1 MITMEIDPHA
11 LPPRDRHLL
20 LTALVVPRPIG
31 WISSLAADG
40 SVNLAPYSFF
50 NLVSSQPPTLIVSVG
65 QRDGRDKDTLANARA
80 TGELVVNVVS
90 DDLTEAMNR
99 SAVES
104 GPEHDE
110 FAFAGVTQA
119 PSVAVRPPRVAQARA
134 HLEARV
140 VDIVPL
146 SDDDGVARN
155 HVVFARIVHVHVEDA
170 LFTPPHRVDAVALRP
185 VGRLAGTGYGRQGE
199 VFSLPRPELDDAER
213 TP

>member
-1 MITMEIDPHA
+1 MEIDPQTLA
-11 LPPRDRHLL
+11 PRDRHLL

-40 SVNLAPYSFF
+40 AANLAPYSFF

-80 TGELVVNVVS
+80 SGELVVNVVS
-90 DDLTEAMNR
+90 ADLTEAMNL

-110 FAFAGVTQA
+110 FAFAGVTRA
-119 PSVAVRPPRVAQARA
+119 PSAAVRAPRVAEARA

-146 SDDDGVARN
+146 PDDDGVARN
-155 HVVFARIVHVHVEDA
+155 HLVIARIVHVHVDDA
-170 LFTPPHRVDAVALRP
+170 LFTPPHRVDVAALAP
-185 VGRLAGTGYGRQGE
+185 VARLAGTAYGRLGE
-199 VFSLPRPELDDAER
+199 LFSLPRPELGAER
-213 TP
+213 GG